1 VQIAE
6 IERVAAADVCNV
18 RQQPGRHLRFHLGL
32 LPSSIRE
39 AVCAGENTLV
49 QDDLD

>member
-6 IERVAAADVCNV
+6 FERVAAADVCNV

-32 LPSSIRE
+32 VPPSIRE
-39 AVCAGENTLV
+39 VVCAGETTLV
-49 QDDLD
+49 QNDLD